1 MHREVPDSGSTPE
14 LATTRAALESALIAA
29 AGAKDYGNPDI
40 RAAVIAY
47 ARAVRAA
54 KRPPE
59 WMIVDLKR
67 LIHKEALKDVG
78 EWFRTLVGDRAVSIG
93 IAEYFN
99 LSEK

>member
-1 MHREVPDSGSTPE
+1 MHREGSSSDVSHE

-29 AGAKDYGNPDI
+29 ADRKDYGNPGI
-40 RAAVIAY
+40 RTAVIAY
-47 ARAVRAA
+47 ARAARAA
-54 KRPPE
+54 GHPPE
-59 WMIVDLKR
+59 WMVVDLKK
-67 LIHKEALKDVG
+67 LVHKEALKDVG

>member
-1 MHREVPDSGSTPE
+1 MHREVPDPGLPPE

-40 RAAVIAY
+40 RTAVVAY

-59 WMIVDLKR
+59 WMVVDLKR
-67 LIHKEALKDVG
+67 LVHREALKDVG

-99 LSEK
+99 LGEK